1 MEEKQEKTKKFDFNF
16 LNIAMYTIFGIII
29 LYVLKNLGIWQK
41 IVQVLVALTPVYVG
55 IIICWLS
62 SPIAK
67 KFKKWGMKDKTAAFV
82 SLFIILGF
90 LILVIAFTVP
100 IATKEISSLIDDMPN
115 IYNNAVS
122 GISNLMNNIDSS
134 KIDKAKI
141 IDLSKQQL
149 NFDLVKKYAGN
160 IVGFSISTV
169 KGIGSTIVAIFTTI
183 IVSFFLVKDV
193 DKYKAKVI
201 NYLSKG
207 NKKSKKYRMYTEIDD
222 ILISY
227 VKGIVLDSFIVGI
240 LITIVCLILKIKY
253 ALIFGIIS
261 MVLNLVPYFGALFSE
276 LIVALY
282 ALSTNG
288 IYFAIL
294 TFALA
299 ILVQIIDANILQPNI
314 VAKSVNLHP
323 IAVLSGLI
331 AFNILFGFFGM
342 VIAVPALAV
351 IKIILK
357 YSVTAN
363 IDDSVRDQTID
374 KDVSNLKIDSLYS
387 KRINDK
393 K

>member
-1 MEEKQEKTKKFDFNF
+1 MEEKKEKQVKFDSKF

-29 LYVLKNLGIWQK
+29 LYVLRNLGIWQK
-41 IVQVLVALTPVYVG
+41 IVEVLVALSPVYIG
-55 IIICWLS
+55 IIICWIS

-67 KFKKWGMKDKTAAFV
+67 KLKKWGVKDKAAAFI

-90 LILVIAFTVP
+90 LILVVAFTVP
-100 IATKEISSLIDDMPN
+100 IASKEVSNLVDDLPN

-122 GISNLMNNIDSS
+122 GVNNLVNNIDGS
-134 KIDKAKI
+134 KIDKDKI
-141 IDLSKQQL
+141 LNLSKNQL
-149 NFDLVKKYAGN
+149 NIDLVKKYAGN
-160 IVGFSISTV
+160 IVGFSINTV
-169 KGIGSTIVAIFTTI
+169 KSIGGSIVAIFTTI
-183 IVSFFLVKDV
+183 VVSFFLVKDV
-193 DKYKAKVI
+193 DKYKNKII

-207 NKKSKKYRMYTEIDD
+207 NKKSKKYRMYNEIDD

-227 VKGIVLDSFIVGI
+227 VKGILLDSFIVGI
-240 LITIVCLILKIKY
+240 LITIVCFMLKIKY

-261 MVLNLVPYFGALFSE
+261 MVLNLIPYFGALFSE

-288 IYFAIL
+288 LYFAIL

-323 IAVLSGLI
+323 VAVLSGLI

-342 VIAVPALAV
+342 IIAVPSLAV

-357 YSVTAN
+357 YSFTAN
-363 IDDSVRDQTID
+363 IDDNVSDQNID
-374 KDVSNLKIDSLYS
+374 KDISNSKIDALYS
-387 KRINDK
+387 KRIEDK